1 MKFCTGVLGI
11 TLIITNTIFFFFFFG
26 HHVPLF
32 RGTLCGILGPIL
44 AYYVYFLRTVQ
55 YVLWKIVQTFLVFL
69 LRVISLFFSISWP
82 SLWGIFRL
90 VLDNVYLILHKFSM
104 FSHEALYRCSWY
116 DYDGLHTKNCF
127 LYHVPRSLFSH
138 IFLYF

>member
-11 TLIITNTIFFFFFFG
+11 TLIITNTNFCFLTSCHALQG
-26 HHVPLF
+26 D
-32 RGTLCGILGPIL
+32 TLGYSGAYFGILRL
-44 AYYVYFLRTVQ
+44 LFENRSMCSV
-55 YVLWKIVQTFLVFL
+55 KICTQTFLVFL
-69 LRVISLFFSISWP
+69 LRVTALFFSISWP

-90 VLDNVYLILHKFSM
+90 VLGNVYLILHKCSI
-104 FSHEALYRCSWY
+104 FSHETLYRCSWH
-116 DYDGLHTKNCF
+116 DYDGLYTENCF